1 MINLII
7 EKWPELFLKIGE
19 HLYISLIALSLG
31 VLVAVPVGVLIT
43 KNKTLTKVVMT
54 IASVFQTIP
63 SLSLLA
69 IMIPIFGVGKLPA
82 IIAIFIYSL
91 LPVLRNTVLGMN
103 GVDENILDAAKGMGM
118 TFSQIICRIQIR
130 LAAPVIMAGIR
141 LSAVYV
147 IAWTTLASYVGAG
160 GLGDFIFSGLTLF
173 NVPMIVMGA
182 LPVTIIALVIDFILA
197 RLEKFVQPKTKSQ
210 YKGKSGSK
218 EVELDIQGKKKNT
231 VKKIPLLFL
240 SLFLSIS
247 LTACSLPGLEGDT
260 SKGDIVIAGGST
272 SERQIVSQIQKQMI
286 EHYYPKRKVSII
298 NNLSSSMLL
307 FQAMDGGHAN
317 LASVM
322 YTGTS
327 LTGELKMEPTTDTD
341 LALKKVVNGFYKEF
355 GLIWLPTYGFE
366 NTYVFMV
373 REDFAKKHKLEKVS
387 DLKKISK
394 DIVAGVDTSWI
405 NRKGDG
411 YEAFK
416 EKYGFDF
423 KSILPMDVSLVY
435 SAVNS
440 GKMDVVLGFSTDGRI
455 KAYGLKLLEDDLR
468 LFPPY
473 DASPVVDKKI
483 LKEHPEIVDLLLKLD
498 GAIPSE
504 KMQELN
510 NLCDGHKIEA
520 NVVAERFLKANNYF
534 ESKKISP
541 LQSRAMYKKLLG
553 M

>member
-218 EVELDIQGKKKNT
+218 EVELDIQGKKKN
-231 VKKIPLLFL
+231 
-240 SLFLSIS
+240 
-247 LTACSLPGLEGDT
+247 
-260 SKGDIVIAGGST
+260 
-272 SERQIVSQIQKQMI
+272 
-286 EHYYPKRKVSII
+286 
-298 NNLSSSMLL
+298 
-307 FQAMDGGHAN
+307 
-317 LASVM
+317 
-322 YTGTS
+322 
-327 LTGELKMEPTTDTD
+327 
-341 LALKKVVNGFYKEF
+341 
-355 GLIWLPTYGFE
+355 
-366 NTYVFMV
+366 
-373 REDFAKKHKLEKVS
+373 
-387 DLKKISK
+387 
-394 DIVAGVDTSWI
+394 
-405 NRKGDG
+405 
-411 YEAFK
+411 
-416 EKYGFDF
+416 
-423 KSILPMDVSLVY
+423 ILYQL
-435 SAVNS
+435 
-440 GKMDVVLGFSTDGRI
+440 
-455 KAYGLKLLEDDLR
+455 
-468 LFPPY
+468 
-473 DASPVVDKKI
+473 
-483 LKEHPEIVDLLLKLD
+483 
-498 GAIPSE
+498 
-504 KMQELN
+504 
-510 NLCDGHKIEA
+510 
-520 NVVAERFLKANNYF
+520 
-534 ESKKISP
+534 
-541 LQSRAMYKKLLG
+541 
-553 M
+553 

>member
-43 KNKTLTKVVMT
+43 KNKTLTKIVMT
-54 IASVFQTIP
+54 IASVFQT

-231 VKKIPLLFL
+231 VKKVPLLFL

-355 GLIWLPTYGFE
+355 GLVWLPTYGFE
-366 NTYVFMV
+366 NTYVFMG
-373 REDFAKKHKLEKVS
+373 AGSVS
-387 DLKKISK
+387 KIAHEIANDLKK
-394 DIVAGVDTSWI
+394 
-405 NRKGDG
+405 
-411 YEAFK
+411 
-416 EKYGFDF
+416 
-423 KSILPMDVSLVY
+423 M
-435 SAVNS
+435 
-440 GKMDVVLGFSTDGRI
+440 
-455 KAYGLKLLEDDLR
+455 
-468 LFPPY
+468 
-473 DASPVVDKKI
+473 
-483 LKEHPEIVDLLLKLD
+483 
-498 GAIPSE
+498 
-504 KMQELN
+504 
-510 NLCDGHKIEA
+510 
-520 NVVAERFLKANNYF
+520 
-534 ESKKISP
+534 
-541 LQSRAMYKKLLG
+541 
-553 M
+553 